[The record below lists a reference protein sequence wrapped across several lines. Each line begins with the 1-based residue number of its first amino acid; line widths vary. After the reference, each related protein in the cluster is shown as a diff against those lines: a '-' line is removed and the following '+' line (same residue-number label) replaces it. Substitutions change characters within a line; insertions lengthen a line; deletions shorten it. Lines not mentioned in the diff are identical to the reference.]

1 MKYFVLVFAILAI
14 LFSLSPIEAC
24 ESTCRKGVAS
34 GFATAYTKEI
44 KPFFNAFSNNL
55 IKNLYKNVDLKSITG
70 STSKA
75 NGIKTVI
82 NNAVKSAISKFQ
94 KDFSGNFSKLIQDS
108 IFVQEPKFKGDCSK
122 PFRINQ
128 TKTLPWDPSSCEKM
142 DYICG
147 NPPSIC
153 HFLNSEVKPRCVE
166 NVKNDLKRKST
177 DFKKILTNTINDTAR
192 KNGIGGNKLKKLV
205 SDCKKNVQT
214 QLKSFINDFST
225 KFCKNN
231 NCEQY
236 DEAIKKEIL
245 SWP

>member
-1 MKYFVLVFAILAI
+1 MKYFVLVFAILVI

-24 ESTCRKGVAS
+24 ESSCRKGVAS

-55 IKNLYKNVDLKSITG
+55 IKNLYKNVDFLE
-70 STSKA
+70 
-75 NGIKTVI
+75 VP
-82 NNAVKSAISKFQ
+82 
-94 KDFSGNFSKLIQDS
+94 DFSGNFSKLIQDA
-108 IFVQEPKFKGDCSK
+108 IFNQEPKFKGDCSK

-128 TKTLPWDPSSCEKM
+128 TKTLPWDPISCKKM

-153 HFLNSEVKPRCVE
+153 HFLNSEVKPPCVE
-166 NVKNDLKRKST
+166 NVKNYLKRKSN
-177 DFKKILTNTINDTAR
+177 DFEKILTNTINYTVR

-205 SDCKKNVQT
+205 NDRKKNIQT
-214 QLKSFINDFST
+214 QLKSFIKDFTT

-236 DEAIKKEIL
+236 EEVIKKEIL